1 MKEIEDV
8 LNLERNDL
16 EKLSDE
22 ELLDLY
28 HATQDK
34 GDELF
39 ILQISLKT
47 LINSLYGAQGNK
59 SFILANEKVAQAIT
73 GNGRYFIKS
82 FGRRIEK
89 HLQSLIKW
97 NKPYYIYSDTD
108 SCVGDTLIST
118 SLGKIKIEDLFER
131 SGEIVKNENGSFVKR
146 LDEKILAKSMN
157 SDFEIQDKKII
168 YVMKHKVN
176 KRMFKISVNGK
187 SVIITEDHSVMINR
201 NNNLISVKPT
211 EILETD
217 ELILESKQK
226 DLLYIKENYKI
237 EDLGIQE
244 LDVYD
249 IEVEDN
255 HNFFG
260 NDILLHNSAYYTI
273 EPFVDEFLKAH
284 PDATLSEIVDFCD
297 KFENKVVEPRIQEN
311 IDEFCY
317 KLNALD
323 KSKCGAKKEIV
334 ADRMLLLKKKKYLCR
349 LRENEA
355 TIFPEDSP
363 KTKAMGVELIKSST
377 PKFSIK
383 YMSEA
388 LPILFDGTENELRA
402 WFEKCKAQFLKADIS
417 DIAAVTT
424 VNCIDYNL
432 RKDVGIPQNSRAS
445 ILYNEFIKRNKLE
458 SSFNLIQA
466 GDKVKYVFLKTPNP
480 LGETIKV
487 SSGKTTKL
495 VKPNVIAFLDD
506 NFIKYVKDYIDYD
519 TQFEKTFIK
528 PLEFMTNAINFTV
541 KEKALDLFD
550 F

>member
-108 SCVGDTLIST
+108 
-118 SLGKIKIEDLFER
+118 
-131 SGEIVKNENGSFVKR
+131 
-146 LDEKILAKSMN
+146 
-157 SDFEIQDKKII
+157 
-168 YVMKHKVN
+168 
-176 KRMFKISVNGK
+176 
-187 SVIITEDHSVMINR
+187 
-201 NNNLISVKPT
+201 
-211 EILETD
+211 
-217 ELILESKQK
+217 
-226 DLLYIKENYKI
+226 
-237 EDLGIQE
+237 
-244 LDVYD
+244 
-249 IEVEDN
+249 
-255 HNFFG
+255 
-260 NDILLHNSAYYTI
+260 SAYYTI

-402 WFEKCKAQFLKADIS
+402 WFEKCKTQFLKADIS
-417 DIAAVTT
+417 EIAAVTT

>member
-1 MKEIEDV
+1 MQEIEDV
-8 LNLERNDL
+8 LNLERDDI
-16 EKLSDE
+16 EKLSNA

-82 FGRRIEK
+82 FGKRIEN
-89 HLQSLIKW
+89 HLQSLLKW

-118 SLGKIKIEDLFER
+118 SLGKIKIEDLFEK

-146 LDEKILAKSMN
+146 LDKKILAKSMN
-157 SDFEIQDKKII
+157 SKFEIQDKKII

-176 KRMFKISVNGK
+176 KRMFKISVNNK
-187 SVIITEDHSVMINR
+187 SVIITEDHSVMIKQ
-201 NNNLISVKPT
+201 NNKLISVKPN
-211 EILETD
+211 EILKTD
-217 ELILESKQK
+217 ELISN
-226 DLLYIKENYKI
+226 YITNNYKI

-244 LDVYD
+244 LDVFD

-273 EPFVDEFLKAH
+273 EPFVNEFLKTR
-284 PDATLSEIVDFCD
+284 PDATLMDIVDFCD
-297 KFENKVVEPRIQEN
+297 KFENKIVEPRIQEN

-349 LRENEA
+349 LRENESA
-355 TIFPEDSP
+355 IFPEDSP

-388 LPILFDGTENELRA
+388 LPILFDGTENELRT
-402 WFEKCKAQFLKADIS
+402 WFEKCKSQFLKATIS

-432 RKDVGIPQNSRAS
+432 RNDVGIPQNSRAA

-458 SSFNLIQA
+458 GSFNLIQA

-506 NFIKYVKDYIDYD
+506 KFIEYIKDYIDYD

>member
-108 SCVGDTLIST
+108 
-118 SLGKIKIEDLFER
+118 
-131 SGEIVKNENGSFVKR
+131 
-146 LDEKILAKSMN
+146 
-157 SDFEIQDKKII
+157 
-168 YVMKHKVN
+168 
-176 KRMFKISVNGK
+176 
-187 SVIITEDHSVMINR
+187 
-201 NNNLISVKPT
+201 
-211 EILETD
+211 
-217 ELILESKQK
+217 
-226 DLLYIKENYKI
+226 
-237 EDLGIQE
+237 
-244 LDVYD
+244 
-249 IEVEDN
+249 
-255 HNFFG
+255 
-260 NDILLHNSAYYTI
+260 SAYYTI

-506 NFIKYVKDYIDYD
+506 NFMNP
-519 TQFEKTFIK
+519 T
-528 PLEFMTNAINFTV
+528 
-541 KEKALDLFD
+541 
-550 F
+550 

>member
-1 MKEIEDV
+1 MQEIEDV
-8 LNLERNDL
+8 LNLERDDF
-16 EKLSDE
+16 EKLSNA

-82 FGRRIEK
+82 FGKRIEK
-89 HLQSLIKW
+89 RLQSLKNY

-108 SCVGDTLIST
+108 
-118 SLGKIKIEDLFER
+118 
-131 SGEIVKNENGSFVKR
+131 
-146 LDEKILAKSMN
+146 
-157 SDFEIQDKKII
+157 
-168 YVMKHKVN
+168 
-176 KRMFKISVNGK
+176 
-187 SVIITEDHSVMINR
+187 
-201 NNNLISVKPT
+201 
-211 EILETD
+211 
-217 ELILESKQK
+217 
-226 DLLYIKENYKI
+226 
-237 EDLGIQE
+237 
-244 LDVYD
+244 
-249 IEVEDN
+249 
-255 HNFFG
+255 
-260 NDILLHNSAYYTI
+260 SAYYTI

-284 PDATLSEIVDFCD
+284 PNTSVTDIVNFCD
-297 KFENKVVEPRIQEN
+297 KFENTVVEPVIQEN
-311 IDEFCY
+311 IDDFCY

-388 LPILFDGTENELRA
+388 LPILFDGTENELRT
-402 WFEKCKAQFLKADIS
+402 WFEKCKEQFLKATIS

-424 VNCIDYNL
+424 VNCIDYNI
-432 RKDVGIPQNSRAS
+432 RNDVGIPQNSRAA

-458 SSFNLIQA
+458 GSFNLIQA

-506 NFIKYVKDYIDYD
+506 KFIEYIKDYIDYD

-528 PLEFMTNAINFTV
+528 PLEFMTNAINYTV

>member
-8 LNLERNDL
+8 LNLERDDF
-16 EKLSDE
+16 EKLSNE

-82 FGRRIEK
+82 FGKRIEN
-89 HLQSLIKW
+89 HLQSLLKW

-118 SLGKIKIEDLFER
+118 SLGKIKIEDLFEK

-146 LDEKILAKSMN
+146 LDKKILAKSMN
-157 SDFEIQDKKII
+157 SKFEIQEKKII

-176 KRMFKISVNGK
+176 KRMFKISVNNK
-187 SVIITEDHSVMINR
+187 SVIITEDHSLMIKR
-201 NNNLISVKPT
+201 NDKLISVKSN
-211 EILETD
+211 EILKTD
-217 ELILESKQK
+217 ELISN
-226 DLLYIKENYKI
+226 YITNNYKI

-244 LDVYD
+244 LVVFD

-273 EPFVDEFLKAH
+273 EPFVNEFLKAR
-284 PDATLSEIVDFCD
+284 PDATLMDIVDFCD
-297 KFENKVVEPRIQEN
+297 KFENKIVEPKIQEN

-388 LPILFDGTENELRA
+388 LPILFDGTENELRT
-402 WFEKCKAQFLKADIS
+402 WFEKCKSQFLKATIS

-432 RKDVGIPQNSRAS
+432 RNDVGIPQNSRAA

-458 SSFNLIQA
+458 GSFNLIQA

-495 VKPNVIAFLDD
+495 VKPTVIAFLDD
-506 NFIKYVKDYIDYD
+506 KFIDYIKDYIDYD

-528 PLEFMTNAINFTV
+528 PLEFMTNTINFTV

>member
-131 SGEIVKNENGSFVKR
+131 SGEIIKNENGSFVKR
-146 LDEKILAKSMN
+146 LNEKIFAKSMN
-157 SDFEIQDKKII
+157 SNFEIQGKKII

-176 KRMFKISVNGK
+176 KRMFKITVNDK
-187 SVIITEDHSVMINR
+187 SVIITEDHSVMIHR
-201 NNNLISVKPT
+201 NDKLIAVKT
-211 EILETD
+211 NEILKTD
-217 ELILESKQK
+217 ELIA
-226 DLLYIKENYKI
+226 NNFTHNFRV

-388 LPILFDGTENELRA
+388 LPILFDGTENELRT

-424 VNCIDYNL
+424 VNCIDYDV

-458 SSFNLIQA
+458 GSFNLIQA

-506 NFIKYVKDYIDYD
+506 NFIKYIKDYIDYD

>member
-8 LNLERNDL
+8 LNLERSDL

-108 SCVGDTLIST
+108 
-118 SLGKIKIEDLFER
+118 
-131 SGEIVKNENGSFVKR
+131 
-146 LDEKILAKSMN
+146 
-157 SDFEIQDKKII
+157 
-168 YVMKHKVN
+168 
-176 KRMFKISVNGK
+176 
-187 SVIITEDHSVMINR
+187 
-201 NNNLISVKPT
+201 
-211 EILETD
+211 
-217 ELILESKQK
+217 
-226 DLLYIKENYKI
+226 
-237 EDLGIQE
+237 
-244 LDVYD
+244 
-249 IEVEDN
+249 
-255 HNFFG
+255 
-260 NDILLHNSAYYTI
+260 SAYYTI

-487 SSGKTTKL
+487 TSGKTTKL

>member
-108 SCVGDTLIST
+108 
-118 SLGKIKIEDLFER
+118 
-131 SGEIVKNENGSFVKR
+131 
-146 LDEKILAKSMN
+146 
-157 SDFEIQDKKII
+157 
-168 YVMKHKVN
+168 
-176 KRMFKISVNGK
+176 
-187 SVIITEDHSVMINR
+187 
-201 NNNLISVKPT
+201 
-211 EILETD
+211 
-217 ELILESKQK
+217 
-226 DLLYIKENYKI
+226 
-237 EDLGIQE
+237 
-244 LDVYD
+244 
-249 IEVEDN
+249 
-255 HNFFG
+255 
-260 NDILLHNSAYYTI
+260 SAYYTI

-402 WFEKCKAQFLKADIS
+402 WFEKCKTQFLKADIS

>member
-1 MKEIEDV
+1 MQEIEDV
-8 LNLERNDL
+8 LNLERDDI
-16 EKLSDE
+16 EKLSNE
-22 ELLDLY
+22 KLLDLY

-73 GNGRYFIKS
+73 GNGRFFIKS
-82 FGRRIEK
+82 FGKRIEN
-89 HLQSLIKW
+89 HLQSLLKW

-118 SLGKIKIEDLFER
+118 SLGKIKIEDLFEK

-146 LDEKILAKSMN
+146 LDKKILAKSMN
-157 SDFEIQDKKII
+157 SKFEIQDKKII

-176 KRMFKISVNGK
+176 KRMFKISVNNK
-187 SVIITEDHSVMINR
+187 SVIITEDHSVMIKQ
-201 NNNLISVKPT
+201 NNKLISVKPN
-211 EILETD
+211 EILKTD
-217 ELILESKQK
+217 ELISN
-226 DLLYIKENYKI
+226 YITNNYKI

-244 LDVYD
+244 LDVFD

-273 EPFVDEFLKAH
+273 EPFVNEFLKTR
-284 PDATLSEIVDFCD
+284 PDATLMDIVDFCD
-297 KFENKVVEPRIQEN
+297 KFENKIVEPRIQEN

-349 LRENEA
+349 LRENESA
-355 TIFPEDSP
+355 IFPEDSP

-388 LPILFDGTENELRA
+388 LPILFDGTENELRT
-402 WFEKCKAQFLKADIS
+402 WFEKCKSQFLKATIS

-432 RKDVGIPQNSRAS
+432 RNDVGIPQNSRAA

-458 SSFNLIQA
+458 GSFNLIQA

-506 NFIKYVKDYIDYD
+506 KFIEYIKDYIDYD